1 MKSVRLLVLLAMILT
16 CVTAFA
22 QNVNPDKDK
31 TVRAIKI
38 KELNL
43 RKESLQKQIKIEDK
57 KRNQT
62 LVGVAS
68 ETQEI
73 LNDKQDSLCLALRS
87 ELVSVELE
95 LKELVPDETASKIAD
110 QFNILQNQRQSGEGD
125 EK

>member
-1 MKSVRLLVLLAMILT
+1 MKSVRLLVLLAMIMA
-16 CVTAFA
+16 CVAAFA
-22 QNVNPDKDK
+22 QNANPDKDR

-62 LVGVAS
+62 LAGVTF

-95 LKELVPDETASKIAD
+95 LKELVPDETESKIAA
-110 QFNILQNQRQSGEGD
+110 QFNILQNQGQSGEDG
-125 EK
+125 KK